1 MLHQPSGD
9 KIPAETFMLKKI
21 PFAILFVF
29 IVCNISFP
37 QQGNTGPSSRAQA
50 RCNFSDEENITVDYF
65 SPSMGGRRIFG
76 GLVPYGKVWR
86 TGNEATK
93 FATNEDLVALKGTNI
108 PAGNYT
114 IVIVPNPD
122 KWTLIINKNTVFESG
137 ELVRVPM
144 SVKRLSGPVENL
156 TISFDQGAGSCTM
169 RVSWENTQGSLEF
182 AKRNADLPLRRFVNV
197 RPQK

>member
-1 MLHQPSGD
+1 
-9 KIPAETFMLKKI
+9 MLKKI

-29 IVCNISFP
+29 IVCNTSFP
-37 QQGNTGPSSRAQA
+37 QQGGNNGPSPRAQA
-50 RCNFSDEENITVDYF
+50 RCNFSDEEAITVDYF

-86 TGNEATK
+86 TGNEATT
-93 FATNEDLVALKGTNI
+93 FATDEDLVALKGTNI
-108 PAGNYT
+108 PAGSYT
-114 IVIVPNPD
+114 IVMVPNPD
-122 KWTLIINKNTVFESG
+122 KWTLIINKNTVYESG

-144 SVKRLSGPVENL
+144 SVKRLSVPIENF

-169 RVSWENTQGSLEF
+169 RVSWENTQASLEF
-182 AKRNADLPLRRFVNV
+182 AKRNADLPLRRFINV